1 MIKEGESLSDYLKA
15 LPKDF
20 IRKEKNLKEEELKT
34 LSELLNEIETTTDKS
49 GKVLEKFVSQLFE
62 YMNLHYIYLNKRTST
77 NEIDLFLKTNDVS
90 RTYYNNTLP
99 ILSEDFIVECKQ
111 YHQKVKV
118 TWVNKFYSLLRFGNY
133 KLGIIFSVEPL
144 TGKNDWDS
152 SKGVCSKVALKDNI
166 YIINLHLEDMKNI
179 VDGYN
184 VIDIID
190 EKYTKLKDNIAIDL
204 IPHPHQKYLNP

>member
-49 GKVLEKFVSQLFE
+49 GKALEKFVSQLFE
-62 YMNLHYIYLNKRTST
+62 YLNLHYIYLNKRTNT

>member
-1 MIKEGESLSDYLKA
+1 
-15 LPKDF
+15 
-20 IRKEKNLKEEELKT
+20 
-34 LSELLNEIETTTDKS
+34 
-49 GKVLEKFVSQLFE
+49 
-62 YMNLHYIYLNKRTST
+62 
-77 NEIDLFLKTNDVS
+77 DLFLKTNDVS

-184 VIDIID
+184 FIDIID

-204 IPHPHQKYLNP
+204 IPHPHQKYLNQ